1 MGKRDEALS
10 LARDFERDGFSM
22 PDLYERFWRLQGDA
36 AAYFTLADSL
46 LRGQQEG
53 GTLLKDALGY
63 VGKEDFKALIA
74 TAVEILREEAAGW
87 RKTKQDESAAQTGEN
102 ARSARADESTG
113 KSVRQRGRDEK
124 SARWKNAEEVIAAA
138 SLEFAPFLHQYLGEL
153 FKLQPNES
161 TYYAEYPWRGLS
173 YESSQIWREKLADPQ
188 TSEDERQKI
197 FSCLLQTRDPRNV
210 KFACEFALAE
220 DFFDRPCDLLEYIG
234 YWLEAVGFTFERS
247 KFDADGAAQMAA
259 NEIVKMDADEC
270 GGAKQTQPSERDLS
284 QMSNEP
290 GGATSALLQADECDL
305 SRKNLDEA
313 RDAASAV
320 KFNAGELKSAASQ
333 NFKACA
339 AEHGSKF
346 NSNEPAAD
354 KSQKAPNDEICFGGE
369 KFRLKRYCGQRAYH
383 IIFPRGYFGAPYAP
397 HLAKHHPTWRFE
409 GGETGYK
416 LGGVL
421 DEANGDAQN
430 PLFHLITLDPLPRDL
445 PVRSLPRLV
454 LAAHIREINEGEIVF
469 YEHDAQGM
477 PRRIGERT
485 QVEYVQDEP
494 IKKCEVALAPTP
506 ARWTAQD
513 WGMSNSRQNLARIGG
528 ESSWI
533 QGALVPTCPICGEK
547 MEFLMQLDSELPSCE
562 QGGEVYFGSGG
573 ILYVFWCERTR
584 VSAFFMQCT

>member
-1 MGKRDEALS
+1 MDKRDEALS
-10 LARDFERDGFSM
+10 LARDFERDGFRV
-22 PDLYERFWRLQGDA
+22 PGLYERFWRLQGDA

-46 LRGQQEG
+46 LRGRRDG

-63 VGKEDFKALIA
+63 VGEEDFKALIA
-74 TAVEILREEAAGW
+74 TAVEMLREEAAGR
-87 RKTKQDESAAQTGEN
+87 RKTQQDESAAQMGEN
-102 ARSARADESTG
+102 ARSAQADESAG
-113 KSVRQRGRDEK
+113 ENAWQRGRDEK

-138 SLEFAPFLHQYLGEL
+138 SLEFAPLLHPYLGEL

-161 TYYAEYPWRGLS
+161 AYYAEYPWRGLS
-173 YESSQIWREKLADPQ
+173 YESSKFWRERLAGPQ
-188 TSEDERQKI
+188 TSRDDKQKI

-234 YWLEAVGFTFERS
+234 YWLEVVGFTFERV
-247 KFDADGAAQMAA
+247 KFDVDGAAQAA
-259 NEIVKMDADEC
+259 GDEILKMDAGKC
-270 GGAKQTQPSERDLS
+270 GGAKQTQPSERDVS
-284 QMSNEP
+284 RMSNEP
-290 GGATSALLQADECDL
+290 DGATSASLQADECDL

-313 RDAASAV
+313 CDAASAV
-320 KFNAGELKSAASQ
+320 KFNAGDLKSAASQ

-339 AEHGSKF
+339 AEHDSKF
-346 NSNEPAAD
+346 NSNELAAD

-369 KFRLKRYCGQRAYH
+369 KFRLKRYCSQRAYH

-409 GGETGYK
+409 GSEARYR

-421 DEANGDAQN
+421 DEADGDAQN
-430 PLFHLITLDPLPRDL
+430 PLFHLITLDPPPRDL
-445 PVRSLPRLV
+445 PVRSLPRLI
-454 LAAHIREINEGEIVF
+454 LAAHVREINEGEVVF

-477 PRRIGERT
+477 PRRIGNRT

-494 IKKCEVALAPTP
+494 IMECEVALAPTP
-506 ARWTAQD
+506 SRWAAQD

-528 ESSWI
+528 EPSWI
-533 QGALVPTCPICGEK
+533 QGAQVSRCPICGEK

-584 VSAFFMQCT
+584 VSGFFMQCT

>member
-1 MGKRDEALS
+1 MAANDEALS
-10 LARDFERDGFSM
+10 LAQDFERDGFKVA
-22 PDLYERFWRLQGDA
+22 DLYERFWRLQGDA

-46 LRGQQEG
+46 LRGRRDG
-53 GTLLKDALGY
+53 RTLLKDALGY

-87 RKTKQDESAAQTGEN
+87 RKTQQDESAAQTGEN
-102 ARSARADESTG
+102 ARSARADESAG

-124 SARWKNAEEVIAAA
+124 SARWKNAEEVIAMA
-138 SLEFAPFLHQYLGEL
+138 SLEFAPLLHPYLDEL

-161 TYYAEYPWRGLS
+161 AYYAEYSWRGLS

-188 TSEDERQKI
+188 TSRDERQKI

-210 KFACEFALAE
+210 KFACESALAE

-234 YWLEAVGFTFERS
+234 YWLEAVGFTFERV

-259 NEIVKMDADEC
+259 NEILKTDALKHGD
-270 GGAKQTQPSERDLS
+270 AKQAQASE
-284 QMSNEP
+284 
-290 GGATSALLQADECDL
+290 
-305 SRKNLDEA
+305 
-313 RDAASAV
+313 
-320 KFNAGELKSAASQ
+320 
-333 NFKACA
+333 NFKAAA

-346 NSNEPAAD
+346 NSNESDSD

-369 KFRLKRYCGQRAYH
+369 KFRLKRYCGQRVYH

-409 GGETGYK
+409 GGEAGYK

-421 DEANGDAQN
+421 DEADGDAQN
-430 PLFHLITLDPLPRDL
+430 PLFHLIMLDPLPRDL
-445 PVRSLPRLV
+445 PVRSLPRLI
-454 LAAHIREINEGEIVF
+454 LAAHVREINEGEIVF

-485 QVEYVQDEP
+485 QVEYAFDEP
-494 IKKCEVALAPTP
+494 IKECEVALAPTP
-506 ARWTAQD
+506 ARWAAQD

-528 ESSWI
+528 EPSWI
-533 QGALVPTCPICGEK
+533 QGALVPTCPICSEK

-584 VSAFFMQCT
+584 VSGFFMQCT

>member
-46 LRGQQEG
+46 LRGRRDG
-53 GTLLKDALGY
+53 RTLLKDALGY

-74 TAVEILREEAAGW
+74 TAVEILREEAAEG
-87 RKTKQDESAAQTGEN
+87 RETKQDESAAQMGEN
-102 ARSARADESTG
+102 ARSAQADESA
-113 KSVRQRGRDEK
+113 RQRGRDEK
-124 SARWKNAEEVIAAA
+124 SARWTNAEEVIAMA

-197 FSCLLQTRDPRNV
+197 FSCLLQTREPRNV

-220 DFFDRPCDLLEYIG
+220 DFFDRPCDLLEYIIG

-247 KFDADGAAQMAA
+247 KFDADGAAQAVA
-259 NEIVKMDADEC
+259 DEILKMDANEC
-270 GGAKQTQPSERDLS
+270 GGARQSQTSERDLS

-290 GGATSALLQADECDL
+290 GGGALASLQADECDV

-354 KSQKAPNDEICFGGE
+354 KSQKATNDEIGFGGE
-369 KFRLKRYCGQRAYH
+369 KFRLKRYCGQCVYH
-383 IIFPRGYFGAPYAP
+383 IIFPRGYSGAPYAP

-409 GGETGYK
+409 GGEAGYR

-421 DEANGDAQN
+421 DEADGDAQN

-445 PVRSLPRLV
+445 PVRSLPRLI
-454 LAAHIREINEGEIVF
+454 LAAHVREINEGEVVF
-469 YEHDAQGM
+469 YQHDAQGM

-494 IKKCEVALAPTP
+494 IKECEVALAPTP
-506 ARWTAQD
+506 SRWAAQD

-528 ESSWI
+528 EPSWI
-533 QGALVPTCPICGEK
+533 QGASVPTCPICGEK

-584 VSAFFMQCT
+584 VSGFFMQCT

>member
-46 LRGQQEG
+46 LRGRRDG
-53 GTLLKDALGY
+53 RTLLKDALGY

-87 RKTKQDESAAQTGEN
+87 RKTQQDESAAQMGEN

-124 SARWKNAEEVIAAA
+124 SARWKNAEEVIVMA

-197 FSCLLQTRDPRNV
+197 FSCLLQTREPRNV

-247 KFDADGAAQMAA
+247 KFDADGAAQAA
-259 NEIVKMDADEC
+259 VDEILKMDADEC
-270 GGAKQTQPSERDLS
+270 GGARQSQTSKCDLS

-290 GGATSALLQADECDL
+290 GGDTSASLQVDERDL

-313 RDAASAV
+313 CDAASAV
-320 KFNAGELKSAASQ
+320 KFDVD
-333 NFKACA
+333 
-339 AEHGSKF
+339 
-346 NSNEPAAD
+346 EPCVD
-354 KSQKAPNDEICFGGE
+354 KSQKAPNDEISFGDE
-369 KFRLKRYCGQRAYH
+369 KFRLIRYCGQRVYH
-383 IIFPRGYFGAPYAP
+383 IIFPRGYFGSPYAP
-397 HLAKHHPTWRFE
+397 HLAKHHPTWRLD
-409 GGETGYK
+409 GGEVGYK

-421 DEANGDAQN
+421 GEPDGDAQN

-445 PVRSLPRLV
+445 PVRSLPRLS
-454 LAAHIREINEGEIVF
+454 LAAHAREINEGEIVF

-477 PRRIGERT
+477 PRRIGGRT
-485 QVEYVQDEP
+485 QVEYVQGEP
-494 IKKCEVALAPTP
+494 IKECEVALAPTP
-506 ARWTAQD
+506 ARWAAQD

-528 ESSWI
+528 EPSWI

-562 QGGEVYFGSGG
+562 QGGELLFGSGG

>member
-1 MGKRDEALS
+1 MDNRDEALN
-10 LARDFERDGFSM
+10 LARDFERDGFRM
-22 PDLYERFWRLQGDA
+22 PNLYERFWRLQGDET
-36 AAYFTLADSL
+36 AYFALADSL
-46 LRGQQEG
+46 LRGRRDG
-53 GTLLKDALGY
+53 RTLLKDAMGY
-63 VGKEDFKALIA
+63 VGEEDFKALIT
-74 TAVEILREEAAGW
+74 TAVEILREEAAEG
-87 RKTKQDESAAQTGEN
+87 RKTQQSKSAAQMGEN
-102 ARSARADESTG
+102 ARSARADESAS
-113 KSVRQRGRDEK
+113 KNARQRGRDEK
-124 SARWKNAEEVIAAA
+124 SSRWKNAEEVIIMA
-138 SLEFAPFLHQYLGEL
+138 SLEFAPFLHPYLGEL

-161 TYYAEYPWRGLS
+161 AYYAEYPWRGLS

-188 TSEDERQKI
+188 TSRDERQKI

-210 KFACEFALAE
+210 KFACESALAE

-234 YWLEAVGFTFERS
+234 YWLEAVGFTFERV

-259 NEIVKMDADEC
+259 DEILKMDVDEC
-270 GGAKQTQPSERDLS
+270 AGVKQTQTSECDVSR
-284 QMSNEP
+284 MSNVS
-290 GGATSALLQADECDL
+290 GGVASASLQSDKRDI

-313 RDAASAV
+313 CDAASAV

-346 NSNEPAAD
+346 NSNELAAD

-369 KFRLKRYCGQRAYH
+369 KFRLKRYCGQRVYH

-397 HLAKHHPTWRFE
+397 HLAKHHPTWRLE
-409 GGETGYK
+409 GGKAGYK

-421 DEANGDAQN
+421 DEADGDAQN

-445 PVRSLPRLV
+445 PVRSLPRLS
-454 LAAHIREINEGEIVF
+454 LAAHVREINEGEVVF

-494 IKKCEVALAPTP
+494 IKECEVALAPTP
-506 ARWTAQD
+506 PRWAAQD
-513 WGMSNSRQNLARIGG
+513 WGMSNGRQNLARIGG
-528 ESSWI
+528 EPSWI
-533 QGALVPTCPICGEK
+533 QGASVPTCPICGEK

-562 QGGEVYFGSGG
+562 QGGEVCRAAAAEF
-573 ILYVFWCERTR
+573 VR
-584 VSAFFMQCT
+584 VVREVS

>member
-1 MGKRDEALS
+1 MSKRDEALS

-22 PDLYERFWRLQGDA
+22 PNLYERFWRLQGDA

-46 LRGQQEG
+46 LRGQRDG
-53 GTLLKDALGY
+53 RTLLKDALGY

-74 TAVEILREEAAGW
+74 TAVEILREEAAQGS
-87 RKTKQDESAAQTGEN
+87 KTQQSKSAIQTEEN
-102 ARSARADESTG
+102 ARADESAG

-124 SARWKNAEEVIAAA
+124 SARWKNAEEVIAMA
-138 SLEFAPFLHQYLGEL
+138 SLEFAPFLHPYLGEL

-161 TYYAEYPWRGLS
+161 AYYAEYPWRGLS
-173 YESSQIWREKLADPQ
+173 YESSQIWRERLADPH
-188 TSEDERQKI
+188 TSKDDKRKI

-234 YWLEAVGFTFERS
+234 YWLEAVGFTFERT
-247 KFDADGAAQMAA
+247 KFDADGETQAAAD
-259 NEIVKMDADEC
+259 EILKMDADEC
-270 GGAKQTQPSERDLS
+270 AGVKQTQ
-284 QMSNEP
+284 
-290 GGATSALLQADECDL
+290 TSECDV
-305 SRKNLDEA
+305 SRANVNLNEA
-313 RDAASAV
+313 CNVASV
-320 KFNAGELKSAASQ
+320 V
-333 NFKACA
+333 
-339 AEHGSKF
+339 KF
-346 NSNEPAAD
+346 NSNESDSD
-354 KSQKAPNDEICFGGE
+354 KSQKALNDKISFGGE
-369 KFRLKRYCGQRAYH
+369 KFRLKRYCGQRVYH

-409 GGETGYK
+409 GGEAGYK
-416 LGGVL
+416 FGGVL

-430 PLFHLITLDPLPRDL
+430 PLFHLIALDPLPRDL
-445 PVRSLPRLV
+445 PVRSLPRLS
-454 LAAHIREINEGEIVF
+454 LAAHVREINEGEIVF

-485 QVEYVQDEP
+485 QIEYVQDEP
-494 IKKCEVALAPTP
+494 IMECEVALAPTP
-506 ARWTAQD
+506 ARWAAQD

-528 ESSWI
+528 EPSWI

-584 VSAFFMQCT
+584 VSGFFMQCT

>member
-1 MGKRDEALS
+1 MGKRDEALG
-10 LARDFERDGFSM
+10 LVRDFERDGFSI
-22 PDLYERFWRLQGDA
+22 PGLYERFWRLQGDA

-46 LRGQQEG
+46 LRGRRDG
-53 GTLLKDALGY
+53 GTLLKDAMGY
-63 VGKEDFKALIA
+63 VGEEDFKALIA
-74 TAVEILREEAAGW
+74 AAVEILREEAAEE
-87 RKTKQDESAAQTGEN
+87 RETQQSKSAIQTEED
-102 ARSARADESTG
+102 ARADECRGESAW
-113 KSVRQRGRDEK
+113 QRGRDEK

-138 SLEFAPFLHQYLGEL
+138 SLEFAPFLHPYLGEL

-161 TYYAEYPWRGLS
+161 AYYAEYPWRGLS
-173 YESSQIWREKLADPQ
+173 YESSKFWREKFADPQ
-188 TSEDERQKI
+188 TSKDDKQKI

-234 YWLEAVGFTFERS
+234 YWLEAVGFTFERA
-247 KFDADGAAQMAA
+247 KFDADGAAQAA
-259 NEIVKMDADEC
+259 DEILKMDADEC
-270 GGAKQTQPSERDLS
+270 GGARQALTSECDIS

-290 GGATSALLQADECDL
+290 GDATSASLQSDERDV
-305 SRKNLDEA
+305 SRKNSDEA
-313 RDAASAV
+313 CDAASAV
-320 KFNAGELKSAASQ
+320 KFNTGELKSAASQ
-333 NFKACA
+333 NFKAGA
-339 AEHGSKF
+339 VDYDSKF
-346 NSNEPAAD
+346 NSNESDSD
-354 KSQKAPNDEICFGGE
+354 KSQKAPNDEINFGGE
-369 KFRLKRYCGQRAYH
+369 KFRLKRYCGQRVYH

-397 HLAKHHPTWRFE
+397 HLAKRHPTWRFE
-409 GGETGYK
+409 GGEAGYK

-421 DEANGDAQN
+421 DEPDGDAQN
-430 PLFHLITLDPLPRDL
+430 PLFHLIMLDPLPRDL
-445 PVRSLPRLV
+445 PVRSLPRLI
-454 LAAHIREINEGEIVF
+454 LAAHVREVNEGEIVF

-494 IKKCEVALAPTP
+494 IKECEVVLAPTP
-506 ARWTAQD
+506 ARWAAQD

-528 ESSWI
+528 EPSWI
-533 QGALVPTCPICGEK
+533 QGALMPTCPICGEK

>member
-1 MGKRDEALS
+1 
-10 LARDFERDGFSM
+10 M
-22 PDLYERFWRLQGDA
+22 PDLYESFWRLQGDA

-46 LRGQQEG
+46 LCGRQEG
-53 GTLLKDALGY
+53 GTLLKDAMGY
-63 VGKEDFKALIA
+63 VGEEDFKALIA
-74 TAVEILREEAAGW
+74 TAVEILREEAAEG
-87 RKTKQDESAAQTGEN
+87 RETQQSKSAIQTGED
-102 ARSARADESTG
+102 ARADESAG

-124 SARWKNAEEVIAAA
+124 SSRWKNAEEVIIMA
-138 SLEFAPFLHQYLGEL
+138 SLEFAPFLHPYLGEL

-161 TYYAEYPWRGLS
+161 AYYAEYPWRGLS
-173 YESSQIWREKLADPQ
+173 YESSQIWRERLADPQ
-188 TSEDERQKI
+188 TSKDDKRKI

-220 DFFDRPCDLLEYIG
+220 DFFDRPCALLEYIG
-234 YWLEAVGFTFERS
+234 YWLETVGFTFERT
-247 KFDADGAAQMAA
+247 KFDADGVAQAAD
-259 NEIVKMDADEC
+259 EILKMDAGEC
-270 GGAKQTQPSERDLS
+270 GGAKQSQPSECDIS

-290 GGATSALLQADECDL
+290 GGGTSASLQANECDI
-305 SRKNLDEA
+305 SRKNSDEA
-313 RDAASAV
+313 CDAASAV
-320 KFNAGELKSAASQ
+320 KFNASELKSAASQ

-339 AEHGSKF
+339 AEHDSKF
-346 NSNEPAAD
+346 NSNELAAD

-383 IIFPRGYFGAPYAP
+383 IIFPRGYFGAPYAA
-397 HLAKHHPTWRFE
+397 HLAKYHPTWRFE
-409 GGETGYK
+409 GDEERYR

-421 DEANGDAQN
+421 DEADGDAQN

-445 PVRSLPRLV
+445 PVQSLPRLI
-454 LAAHIREINEGEIVF
+454 LAAHVREINEGEVVF
-469 YEHDAQGM
+469 YEHDAQGT

-494 IKKCEVALAPTP
+494 IMECEVALAPTP
-506 ARWTAQD
+506 ARWAAQD

-528 ESSWI
+528 EPSWI
-533 QGALVPTCPICGEK
+533 QGAQVPTCPICGEK

-584 VSAFFMQCT
+584 VSGFFMQCT

>member
-1 MGKRDEALS
+1 MNKRDEALS

-46 LRGQQEG
+46 LRGRRDG
-53 GTLLKDALGY
+53 RTLLKDAMGY

-74 TAVEILREEAAGW
+74 TAVEILREEAAEE
-87 RKTKQDESAAQTGEN
+87 RETQQDESAIQTEEN
-102 ARSARADESTG
+102 ARVDESAG

-124 SARWKNAEEVIAAA
+124 SARWKNAEEVISMA
-138 SLEFAPFLHQYLGEL
+138 SLEFAPFLHPYLGEL

-161 TYYAEYPWRGLS
+161 AYYAEYPWRGLS
-173 YESSQIWREKLADPQ
+173 YESSQIWCERLADPQ

-234 YWLEAVGFTFERS
+234 YWLEAVGFAFERA
-247 KFDADGAAQMAA
+247 KFYADGAAKAA
-259 NEIVKMDADEC
+259 DEILKMDADEC
-270 GGAKQTQPSERDLS
+270 GGAKQTQPSKCDIS

-290 GGATSALLQADECDL
+290 GGGTSASLQADECDI

-313 RDAASAV
+313 CDAASAV

-333 NFKACA
+333 NFKAGV
-339 AEHGSKF
+339 AEHDSKF
-346 NSNEPAAD
+346 NSNEPVAD
-354 KSQKAPNDEICFGGE
+354 KSQKAPDDEICFGGE
-369 KFRLKRYCGQRAYH
+369 KFRLKRYCSQRVYH
-383 IIFPRGYFGAPYAP
+383 IIFPRGYFGAPYAS
-397 HLAKHHPTWRFE
+397 HLAKYHPTWRFE
-409 GGETGYK
+409 GGEAGYR

-421 DEANGDAQN
+421 DEADGDAQN

-445 PVRSLPRLV
+445 PVRSLPRLI
-454 LAAHIREINEGEIVF
+454 LAAHVREINEGEVVF

-485 QVEYVQDEP
+485 QIEYVQDEP
-494 IKKCEVALAPTP
+494 IMECEVALAPTP
-506 ARWTAQD
+506 SRWAAQD

-528 ESSWI
+528 EPSWI
-533 QGALVPTCPICGEK
+533 QGAQVPTCPICGEK

-573 ILYVFWCERTR
+573 ILYVFWCEWTR
-584 VSAFFMQCT
+584 VSGFFMQCT

>member
-1 MGKRDEALS
+1 MDKRDEALN

-22 PDLYERFWRLQGDA
+22 PNLYERFWRLQGDA

-46 LRGQQEG
+46 LRGRRDG
-53 GTLLKDALGY
+53 RTLLKDALGY
-63 VGKEDFKALIA
+63 VGEDDFKVLIT
-74 TAVEILREEAAGW
+74 TAVEILREEAAEE
-87 RKTKQDESAAQTGEN
+87 RETKQDESAAQTGEN
-102 ARSARADESTG
+102 ARSARADESAS
-113 KSVRQRGRDEK
+113 KNARQRGRDEK
-124 SARWKNAEEVIAAA
+124 SARWKNAEEVIVMA
-138 SLEFAPFLHQYLGEL
+138 SLEFTPFLHPYLGEL
-153 FKLQPNES
+153 FKLQPSES

-197 FSCLLQTRDPRNV
+197 FSCLLQTREPRNV

-234 YWLEAVGFTFERS
+234 YWLEAVGFTFERV

-259 NEIVKMDADEC
+259 NEILKMDADEC
-270 GGAKQTQPSERDLS
+270 GGARQAQTSE
-284 QMSNEP
+284 
-290 GGATSALLQADECDL
+290 
-305 SRKNLDEA
+305 
-313 RDAASAV
+313 
-320 KFNAGELKSAASQ
+320 
-333 NFKACA
+333 NFKAGA
-339 AEHGSKF
+339 VEYDSKF
-346 NSNEPAAD
+346 NSNEPCVD

-369 KFRLKRYCGQRAYH
+369 KFRLKRYCGQRVYH

-409 GGETGYK
+409 GGEAGYK

-421 DEANGDAQN
+421 DEVDGDAQN

-445 PVRSLPRLV
+445 PVRSLPRLI
-454 LAAHIREINEGEIVF
+454 LAAHVREINEGEIVF
-469 YEHDAQGM
+469 YEHDAQGV
-477 PRRIGERT
+477 PRRIGNRT
-485 QVEYVQDEP
+485 QVEYAFDEP
-494 IKKCEVALAPTP
+494 IKECEVVLAPTA
-506 ARWTAQD
+506 ARWATQD

-528 ESSWI
+528 EPSWI

-562 QGGEVYFGSGG
+562 QGGEVIFGSGG

-584 VSAFFMQCT
+584 MSAFFMQCT

>member
-1 MGKRDEALS
+1 MDKRDEALS
-10 LARDFERDGFSM
+10 LARDFERDGFKVA
-22 PDLYERFWRLQGDA
+22 DLYERFWRLQGDA
-36 AAYFTLADSL
+36 AAYFTLADGL
-46 LRGQQEG
+46 LRGRRDG
-53 GTLLKDALGY
+53 RTLLKDALGY

-87 RKTKQDESAAQTGEN
+87 RETQQDESAAQTGEN
-102 ARSARADESTG
+102 ARSARADESAG

-124 SARWKNAEEVIAAA
+124 SARWKNAEEIIVMA

-161 TYYAEYPWRGLS
+161 AYYAEYPWRGLS

-210 KFACEFALAE
+210 KLACEFALAE

-247 KFDADGAAQMAA
+247 KFDADGEAQAAA
-259 NEIVKMDADEC
+259 NEILKTDALKHGD
-270 GGAKQTQPSERDLS
+270 AKQAQASE
-284 QMSNEP
+284 
-290 GGATSALLQADECDL
+290 
-305 SRKNLDEA
+305 NLK
-313 RDAASAV
+313 AA
-320 KFNAGELKSAASQ
+320 
-333 NFKACA
+333 A

-346 NSNEPAAD
+346 NSNESDSD

-369 KFRLKRYCGQRAYH
+369 KFRLKRYCSQRVYH
-383 IIFPRGYFGAPYAP
+383 IIFPRGYFGAPYAA
-397 HLAKHHPTWRFE
+397 HLAKHHPTWRLE
-409 GGETGYK
+409 GGEVGYK

-421 DEANGDAQN
+421 DEADGDAQN
-430 PLFHLITLDPLPRDL
+430 PLFHLITLDPLPREL
-445 PVRSLPRLV
+445 PVRSLPRLI
-454 LAAHIREINEGEIVF
+454 LAAHVREINEGEIVF

-485 QVEYVQDEP
+485 QVEYAFDEP
-494 IKKCEVALAPTP
+494 IKECEVALAPTP
-506 ARWTAQD
+506 ARWATQD

-528 ESSWI
+528 EPSWI
-533 QGALVPTCPICGEK
+533 QGALMPTCPICGEK

-562 QGGEVYFGSGG
+562 QGGELLFGSGG

>member
-10 LARDFERDGFSM
+10 LARDFERDGFRV
-22 PDLYERFWRLQGDA
+22 PGLYERFWRLQGDA

-46 LRGQQEG
+46 LRGRQEG
-53 GTLLKDALGY
+53 GTLLKDAMGY
-63 VGKEDFKALIA
+63 VGEEDFKALIA
-74 TAVEILREEAAGW
+74 TAVEILREEAAKG
-87 RKTKQDESAAQTGEN
+87 RETQQSKSAIQTEED
-102 ARSARADESTG
+102 ARADECRGESAW
-113 KSVRQRGRDEK
+113 QRGRDEK

-138 SLEFAPFLHQYLGEL
+138 SLEFAPLLHPYLGEL

-161 TYYAEYPWRGLS
+161 AYYAEYPWRGLS
-173 YESSQIWREKLADPQ
+173 YESSQIWRERLADPQ
-188 TSEDERQKI
+188 TSKDNKQKI

-234 YWLEAVGFTFERS
+234 YWLEAVGFTFERA
-247 KFDADGAAQMAA
+247 KFYADGAAQAVA
-259 NEIVKMDADEC
+259 DEILKMDADEC
-270 GGAKQTQPSERDLS
+270 GGARQSQTSKCDLS
-284 QMSNEP
+284 QMPNEP
-290 GGATSALLQADECDL
+290 GDATSASLQADECDL
-305 SRKNLDEA
+305 SRKNSDEA
-313 RDAASAV
+313 CDAASAV

-339 AEHGSKF
+339 AEHDSKF

-354 KSQKAPNDEICFGGE
+354 KSQKASNDEICFGGE
-369 KFRLKRYCGQRAYH
+369 KFRLKRYCSQRAYH

-409 GGETGYK
+409 GGEAGYK

-421 DEANGDAQN
+421 DEADGDAQN

-445 PVRSLPRLV
+445 PVRSLPRLI
-454 LAAHIREINEGEIVF
+454 LAAHVREINEGEIVF

-494 IKKCEVALAPTP
+494 IKECEVVLAPTP
-506 ARWTAQD
+506 ARWAAQD

-528 ESSWI
+528 EPSWI
-533 QGALVPTCPICGEK
+533 QGALMPTCPICGEK

>member
-1 MGKRDEALS
+1 MDKRDEALN

-22 PDLYERFWRLQGDA
+22 PDLYERFWRLQGDET
-36 AAYFTLADSL
+36 AYFTLADSL
-46 LRGQQEG
+46 LRGRRDG
-53 GTLLKDALGY
+53 RTLLKDALGY

-74 TAVEILREEAAGW
+74 TAVEILREEAAEE
-87 RKTKQDESAAQTGEN
+87 RETKQDESAAQMGEN
-102 ARSARADESTG
+102 ARSARADESAS
-113 KSVRQRGRDEK
+113 KNARQRGRDEK
-124 SARWKNAEEVIAAA
+124 SARWKNAEEVIVMA
-138 SLEFAPFLHQYLGEL
+138 SLEFAPFLHQYLCEL

-197 FSCLLQTRDPRNV
+197 FSCLLQTRESRNV

-234 YWLEAVGFTFERS
+234 YWLEAAGFTFERV
-247 KFDADGAAQMAA
+247 KFD
-259 NEIVKMDADEC
+259 VDEPC
-270 GGAKQTQPSERDLS
+270 
-284 QMSNEP
+284 
-290 GGATSALLQADECDL
+290 
-305 SRKNLDEA
+305 
-313 RDAASAV
+313 V
-320 KFNAGELKSAASQ
+320 
-333 NFKACA
+333 
-339 AEHGSKF
+339 
-346 NSNEPAAD
+346 D

-369 KFRLKRYCGQRAYH
+369 KFRLKRYCSQRVYH
-383 IIFPRGYFGAPYAP
+383 IIFPHGYFGAPYAP

-409 GGETGYK
+409 SGEAGYK

-421 DEANGDAQN
+421 DEPGGDAQN

-445 PVRSLPRLV
+445 PVRSLPRLI
-454 LAAHIREINEGEIVF
+454 LAAHVREINEGEIVF

-477 PRRIGERT
+477 PRRIGGRT

-494 IKKCEVALAPTP
+494 IKECEVVLAPTP
-506 ARWTAQD
+506 ARWAAQD

-528 ESSWI
+528 EPSWI
-533 QGALVPTCPICGEK
+533 QGAQVPTCPICGEK

-584 VSAFFMQCT
+584 ASAFFMQCT